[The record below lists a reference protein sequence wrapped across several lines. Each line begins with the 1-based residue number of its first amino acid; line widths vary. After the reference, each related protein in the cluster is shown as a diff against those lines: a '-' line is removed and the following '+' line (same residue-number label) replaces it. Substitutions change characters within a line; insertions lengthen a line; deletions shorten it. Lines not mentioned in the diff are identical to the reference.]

1 VVLDP
6 LTLLLQIVLMFGVAF
21 IYSNLG
27 LGGGLLFVP
36 ILLATG
42 VSDPILAAPISL
54 TLTTMTAA
62 SSAINHRRKGF
73 VDFHLARTLVVGTL
87 LGAVIGTY
95 FHIGFVG
102 KTTFEVIFVLI
113 LIGFGALMVRDWVR
127 NARPVDENDDSKLTR
142 RRIGETTTAMVGS
155 GFLSGLAGVGG
166 GLLNVPLIL
175 FLLGRKTRVAI
186 GTSSL
191 LIIPTAALGF
201 FLYVLGRYLALPTF
215 TWPEEFI
222 LIPILMPFVFVGAFL
237 GSRFG
242 LAKLKT
248 RSVALIFIIVV
259 FVAAAQILLTLFHI
273 L

>member
-6 LTLLLQIVLMFGVAF
+6 VLLLLQILLMFGVAF

-62 SSAINHRRKGF
+62 SSMINHRRKGY
-73 VDFHLARTLVVGTL
+73 VDFKLGRTLVIGTL
-87 LGAVIGTY
+87 IGAVLGTY
-95 FHIGFVG
+95 AHIGFVS
-102 KTTFEVIFVLI
+102 KSTFEVIFVLI
-113 LIGFGALMVRDWVR
+113 LFVFGGLMVRDWVR
-127 NARPVDENDDSKLTR
+127 NARPVDENDDSKLTP
-142 RRIGETTTAMVGS
+142 RRISETTATMVGS

-175 FLLGRKTRVAI
+175 YLLGRKTRVAI

-201 FLYVLGRYLALPTF
+201 CLYVLGRYLSMPAF

-237 GSRFG
+237 GSRLG
-242 LAKLKT
+242 LAKLKA
-248 RSVALIFIIVV
+248 RSVSLIFILVV
-259 FVAAAQILLTLFHI
+259 FVAALQVLLGILGVL
-273 L
+273 

>member
-1 VVLDP
+1 MVLEP
-6 LTLLLQIVLMFGVAF
+6 VTLALQVILMFGVAF

-42 VSDPILAAPISL
+42 VSDPLLAAPISL

-73 VDFHLARTLVVGTL
+73 VDVKLARTLVIGTL
-87 LGAVIGTY
+87 VGAVLGT
-95 FHIGFVG
+95 FAHIGFVS
-102 KTTFEVIFVLI
+102 KDTFKVIFVLI
-113 LIGFGALMVRDWVR
+113 LVAFGALMVRDWFR
-127 NARPVDENDDSKLTR
+127 NARPVDENDDTKLTPK
-142 RRIGETTTAMVGS
+142 RIGETTVTMVGS

-175 FLLGRKTRVAI
+175 FLLGRKTRVAV

-201 FLYVLGRYLALPTF
+201 SLYVVGRYLSSSVF
-215 TWPEEFI
+215 TWPGEFI
-222 LIPILMPFVFVGAFL
+222 LIPLLMPFAFVGALL
-237 GSRFG
+237 GSRLG
-242 LAKLKT
+242 LAKLKA
-248 RSVALIFIIVV
+248 RSVSLIFILVI
-259 FVAAAQILLTLFHI
+259 FVAAVQILLDIVGVL
-273 L
+273 

>member
-1 VVLDP
+1 MILDP
-6 LTLLLQIVLMFGVAF
+6 ATLLLQIVLMFGVAF

-42 VSDPILAAPISL
+42 VSDPLLVAPISL

-73 VDFHLARTLVVGTL
+73 VDFKLGRTLVIGTL
-87 LGAVIGTY
+87 IGAVLGTY
-95 FHIGFVG
+95 THIGFVS
-102 KTTFEVIFVLI
+102 KDAFKVIFVVI
-113 LIGFGALMVRDWVR
+113 LFVFGALMVRDWVR
-127 NARPVDENDDSKLTR
+127 NARPVDENDDSKLTPKR
-142 RRIGETTTAMVGS
+142 VGETTVTMVGS

-191 LIIPTAALGF
+191 LIVPTAALGF
-201 FLYVLGRYLALPTF
+201 SLYVFGRYLSSPVF
-215 TWPEEFI
+215 TWPDEFV
-222 LIPILMPFVFVGAFL
+222 LIPILMPFVFVGALL
-237 GSRFG
+237 GSRLG

-248 RSVALIFIIVV
+248 RSVALIFILVI
-259 FVAAAQILLTLFHI
+259 FVAAAQILLNIAGL

>member
-1 VVLDP
+1 MVLNP
-6 LTLLLQIVLMFGVAF
+6 LTVLLQIFLMFGVAF

-42 VSDPILAAPISL
+42 VPDPLLVAPISL

-62 SSAINHRRKGF
+62 SSVINHRRKGF
-73 VDFHLARTLVVGTL
+73 VDFRLGRTLVLGTL
-87 LGAVIGTY
+87 FGAVLGTY
-95 FHIGFVG
+95 AHIGFIG
-102 KTTFEVIFVLI
+102 KGAFKIIFVII
-113 LIGFGALMVRDWVR
+113 LVAFGILMVRDWVR
-127 NARPVDENDDSKLTR
+127 NANPVDEDDNSKMTPR
-142 RRIGETTTAMVGS
+142 RVSGTTVTMIGS

-166 GLLNVPLIL
+166 GLLNVPLIIY
-175 FLLGRKTRVAI
+175 LLGRRTRRAI

-201 FLYVLGRYLALPTF
+201 CLYLLGRYLTSTVF

-222 LIPILMPFVFVGAFL
+222 LIPILMPFVFIGALL
-237 GSRFG
+237 GSRLG

-248 RSVALIFIIVV
+248 RSISLIFILVI
-259 FVAAAQILLTLFHI
+259 FVAAIQILLNIVGL